1 MLIKGLQKLTLLDYP
16 NKVAATIFLFGCNF
30 RCPYCHNPGLINKK
44 DADKIKT
51 YSEQEILDFL
61 EERKN
66 FLEGVCITGGEPT
79 LSPELPEF
87 LKKIKQLDYKIK
99 LDTNGSNPDM
109 LKKLI
114 DVGLVDYI
122 AMDIKAPLDKYNEV
136 VDAKCDIKKIKESIN
151 IIKEFPEHEF
161 RITMVPNLLT
171 KKGLVE
177 IGKMLKGSK
186 AFFIQQFRA
195 QNCLNKDY
203 NKKETYKKEQLEE
216 FKQAIEP
223 YFEKVEIRFETY

>member
-195 QNCLNKDY
+195 QNCLDKDY
-203 NKKETYKKEQLEE
+203 NKKETYNKEQLEE
-216 FKQAIEP
+216 FKQAVEP
-223 YFEKVEIRFETY
+223 FFEKVEIRFETY